1 VSGREGE
8 EKGALDRGDQ
18 TGGFGVLLNKVVAV
32 SMNLGGQLK
41 GGEGEVSP
49 SPGDSS
55 MQVPLRRKTIVSL
68 G

>member
-1 VSGREGE
+1 M
-8 EKGALDRGDQ
+8 
-18 TGGFGVLLNKVVAV
+18 LLNKVVAV

>member
-1 VSGREGE
+1 MSGREGE

-41 GGEGEVSP
+41 GGEGKVSP